1 MDCSTL
7 TGLHCWWKHLCLCTH
22 TVAAHWQSGK
32 VLLFPPAVN
41 DTRRALLQMTGG
53 CSLHT
58 CSSHRLMRSDCGI
71 GSGSSAVADNAAGN
85 KHFAALSRFQFP
97 PTHPPRAPGATGW
110 TEAEQLSKA
119 CSRFAI
125 FCCSGT
131 PYPLKSLC
139 SVLVLLKEDD
149 FALLCLPIFQ
159 PEVM

>member
-41 DTRRALLQMTGG
+41 DTRRALSLYDRWLFPSTLVPLTG
-53 CSLHT
+53 S
-58 CSSHRLMRSDCGI
+58 CGQT
-71 GSGSSAVADNAAGN
+71 
-85 KHFAALSRFQFP
+85 AALEAAAVQLRITQQVTNTLPHSAASNFLH
-97 PTHPPRAPGATGW
+97 THPPRAPGATGW
-110 TEAEQLSKA
+110 KEAEHLTKA

-149 FALLCLPIFQ
+149 FALP
-159 PEVM
+159 PNA